1 MGYNIGVI
9 MGKLTVKQANEL
21 KDSGVITEET
31 LTSLQKNG
39 IVSTRTK
46 RAERYMVTEKGNWVI
61 PVVYFRGLNGGG
73 YSAKMTE
80 LKGKINELID
90 TYTMTKDEMVKAEN
104 TNKKNSKGKNTK

>member
-1 MGYNIGVI
+1 

-21 KDSGVITEET
+21 KDSGVITQET
-31 LTSLQKNG
+31 LTTLQKNG

-46 RAERYMVTEKGNWVI
+46 KAERYIQSDKGNWVI

-73 YSAKMTE
+73 YSSEMTE

-90 TYTMTKDEMVKAEN
+90 TYTLTKDEMVKSEN
-104 TNKKNSKGKNTK
+104 INKKNSKGKNTK

>member
-1 MGYNIGVI
+1 

-21 KDSGVITEET
+21 KDSGVITQET
-31 LTSLQKNG
+31 LTTLQKNG

-46 RAERYMVTEKGNWVI
+46 KAERYIQSDKGNWVI

-73 YSAKMTE
+73 YSAEMTE

-90 TYTMTKDEMVKAEN
+90 TYTLTKDEMVKSEN
-104 TNKKNSKGKNTK
+104 INKKNSKGKNTK

>member
-1 MGYNIGVI
+1 

-21 KDSGVITEET
+21 LNSGVITEET

-46 RAERYMVTEKGNWVI
+46 RAERYIMSDKGNWVI
-61 PVVYFRGLNGGG
+61 PVIYFRGLNGGG
-73 YSAKMTE
+73 YSAEMTE

-90 TYTMTKDEMVKAEN
+90 TYTITKDEIVKAEN
-104 TNKKNSKGKNTK
+104 VNKKNNKGKNTK